1 MKAYL
6 LSSLLLITMVSSST
20 HRFDPEAE
28 DFGYVNPKP
37 SINEGARA
45 DAEKK
50 FAPVSIKELSKWNIG
65 S

>member
-6 LSSLLLITMVSSST
+6 LSSLFLFSLVSSST

-37 SINEGARA
+37 SINEGAKL

-50 FAPVSIKELSKWNIG
+50 FVPVS
-65 S
+65 